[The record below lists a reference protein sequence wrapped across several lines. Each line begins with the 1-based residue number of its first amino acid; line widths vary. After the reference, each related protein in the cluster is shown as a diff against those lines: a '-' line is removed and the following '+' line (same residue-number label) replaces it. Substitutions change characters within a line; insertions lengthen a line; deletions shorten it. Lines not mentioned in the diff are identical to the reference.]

1 MSSGFFSEFVWK
13 KSVAHPNE
21 EESGL
26 SASLVTYSKAT
37 KKSDT
42 SKCAQNYSEFDY
54 SASRQNADSSLS
66 LIADGYVDE
75 VTSAGLNS
83 YQQMLS
89 RVDMPLSISRQ
100 KSGSWRTRAF
110 SELGDL
116 PHPRSSRWSN
126 IGTSINMFTD
136 GEQEEFNEH
145 YIRSI
150 AMMHNNDPPSPQVES
165 PKCGL
170 CNKGISQKSIWS
182 FSRALGSKELPVV
195 GILECGHVYHA
206 DCLDHATPVT
216 QACDPPCPKCEDH
229 KRARI
234 KVQEDLASKS
244 RMRERSHVKGKISR
258 VGVSTEDLNDAE
270 PSKVVRYQCGLPEVY
285 SRKGGLNAQNAEKG
299 FSTKSLLRR
308 QFSFRGKAS
317 REVSSNGFGS
327 KRPGYAARVSPEN
340 STREDYSFGKRVD

>member
-1 MSSGFFSEFVWK
+1 MSSGFFSESVWK
-13 KSVAHPNE
+13 KSVAHPHE

-37 KKSDT
+37 KESDT

-54 SASRQNADSSLS
+54 SASRQIVDSSLS

-75 VTSAGLNS
+75 ATSVGLNS

-89 RVDMPLSISRQ
+89 RADMPLRISRQ
-100 KSGSWRTRAF
+100 KS
-110 SELGDL
+110 
-116 PHPRSSRWSN
+116 
-126 IGTSINMFTD
+126 D

-150 AMMHNNDPPSPQVES
+150 AMMHNNDPSTPQIES

-182 FSRALGSKELPVV
+182 FSRALG
-195 GILECGHVYHA
+195 
-206 DCLDHATPVT
+206 VT

-229 KRARI
+229 KRARV

-258 VGVSTEDLNDAE
+258 VGVSTEDLNDTE

-285 SRKGGLNAQNAEKG
+285 SRKGGLQAQNAEKG